1 LNYDY
6 EKASLNLKI
15 VNDGFG
21 VDLLDAEILMNNNER
36 INCKDLKVRNN
47 RIDLVSG
54 KQYFEKDI
62 KHIIFVLRS
71 WGTQSE

>member
-1 LNYDY
+1 MNYDY

-62 KHIIFVLRS
+62 KQIIFVLRS